1 MRDIGAVIFDCDG
14 TLIDSEPIALQAL
27 ADEAR
32 ALDPQAQLDDLM
44 PGLKGRS
51 MLYNIAAIGERLG
64 RVLPPDFEDRARA
77 RMALAFRT
85 QLQPLPGALELLRS
99 LTVPY
104 CVASNGPRH
113 KMELTLAVTGLM
125 PWLEGRIFS
134 AYEVGSYKPD
144 PGLFLHAARAMGVA
158 PERCAVVEDSVV
170 GVEAGIAAGMTVF
183 ALPAVD
189 PLPPALEA
197 RVIRIDGL
205 PALMRAGW
213 GRGA

>member
-64 RVLPPDFEDRARA
+64 RVLPADFEDRARA
-77 RMALAFRT
+77 RMAIAFRT
-85 QLQPLPGALELLRS
+85 QLQPLPGALELLRA